1 MDGTQGVIVLSLMAA
16 MLAFH
21 SVNCK
26 PFSFSF
32 PQPTSTTG
40 RSDFPAFSPVP
51 FYNPYQFQFP
61 NYNYEPWSQG
71 GTRARSQSHAVA
83 NNKEIASEQFL
94 SAVGSFLVSY
104 ILNRIQDEIRSDDSG
119 VVSHATAQYR
129 GPAHVNQDDDI
140 DSDQTLEELLDQLIE
155 KYGDQLPENP
165 TKVQVRDLDLLVH
178 VHVPVHRG
186 QIAKYKYTYSC
197 KVYCLA
203 RIKFQILTWILYD
216 VYYGC
221 STSNYRK
228 TMPKDSF
235 FPPSSIGETG
245 RLLVN
250 V

>member
-51 FYNPYQFQFP
+51 FYNPYQFQSP
-61 NYNYEPWSQG
+61 NYNPYNYDPWSQG
-71 GTRARSQSHAVA
+71 GTRARSQSHAVT

-94 SAVGSFLVSY
+94 SAVGSFLISY
-104 ILNRIQDEIRSDDSG
+104 VLNRIQDELRSDDSG
-119 VVSHATAQYR
+119 VASHATGQYR

-140 DSDQTLEELLDQLIE
+140 DSDQTLQELLDELNE
-155 KYGDQLPENP
+155 KYGDQLP

-186 QIAKYKYTYSC
+186 QIAIY
-197 KVYCLA
+197 
-203 RIKFQILTWILYD
+203 IF
-216 VYYGC
+216 
-221 STSNYRK
+221 
-228 TMPKDSF
+228 M
-235 FPPSSIGETG
+235 
-245 RLLVN
+245 
-250 V
+250 